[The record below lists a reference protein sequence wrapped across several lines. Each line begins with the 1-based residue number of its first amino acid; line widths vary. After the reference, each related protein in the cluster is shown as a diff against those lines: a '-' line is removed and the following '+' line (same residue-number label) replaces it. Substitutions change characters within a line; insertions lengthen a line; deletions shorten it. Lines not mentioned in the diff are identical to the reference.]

1 VSLEQPNAWPPTSR
15 QRPTCNGVDRAK
27 DCQESHRLKSTSR
40 YQNVGGNP
48 LERGLPIRQGL
59 GLAWKGSK
67 TGQRDEYGKRSAG
80 KLARS
85 VWDGGKA
92 ERPYLSLP
100 VFQVNVRKSA
110 RNMGIDHS
118 SPEKAALQAEV
129 CPPFLSI
136 HSNVVRFFELQ
147 RDSKS
152 KRNGRSRVFVCTS
165 QQYSGEHH
173 PSLLVSHQR
182 DRRN

>member
-1 VSLEQPNAWPPTSR
+1 
-15 QRPTCNGVDRAK
+15 
-27 DCQESHRLKSTSR
+27 
-40 YQNVGGNP
+40 
-48 LERGLPIRQGL
+48 
-59 GLAWKGSK
+59 
-67 TGQRDEYGKRSAG
+67 
-80 KLARS
+80 
-85 VWDGGKA
+85 
-92 ERPYLSLP
+92 
-100 VFQVNVRKSA
+100 
-110 RNMGIDHS
+110 MGIDHS

-173 PSLLVSHQR
+173 PSLKVESPTGQEELSHPGHIVVIGLN
-182 DRRN
+182 DRTKILG

>member
-1 VSLEQPNAWPPTSR
+1 M
-15 QRPTCNGVDRAK
+15 
-27 DCQESHRLKSTSR
+27 
-40 YQNVGGNP
+40 
-48 LERGLPIRQGL
+48 
-59 GLAWKGSK
+59 
-67 TGQRDEYGKRSAG
+67 
-80 KLARS
+80 
-85 VWDGGKA
+85 
-92 ERPYLSLP
+92 
-100 VFQVNVRKSA
+100 RKSA

-173 PSLLVSHQR
+173 PSLKVESPTGQEELSHPGHIANPETCWKNTPLKVCMYTLANCFSSYGTPLRVANRLINVVQDRGRWTHVRWICYTLQR
-182 DRRN
+182 DCWSVLCEKDRISMREGT